1 MLDKNL
7 LLVDIGGTNIRYAYS
22 NIGDCSFV
30 SENKA
35 ELESLND
42 FDNLISGLL
51 ANSVVKNIVFSV
63 AGPKVNNSIKM
74 TNRNFEI
81 DADAIKKRFNL
92 ESCHL
97 LNDWESI
104 GYSIKT
110 FSEND
115 FDDFKESVPFNDTCL
130 VIGPGTGLGASV
142 ISGNNVIATEIG
154 NTNLGLSALKS
165 LLKINSDGF
174 NVLEHVIS
182 GTGISKMFE
191 TKTGKK
197 AKSEEIFSLS
207 HKGDKDA
214 KEVIDMFTIAF
225 ARTLSDLSLTFSI
238 GGGIILAGSLSRS
251 FLSIANKD
259 LFNQHFLDGKSEIH
273 KEILNKVSI
282 KVVKRGYTCLFGSLN
297 YVNDIQSV

>member
-22 NIGDCSFV
+22 NIGDSDFV

-35 ELESLND
+35 ELDSLND
-42 FDNLISGLL
+42 FDNLMSVLL
-51 ANSVVKNIVFSV
+51 AKSDVKHIVFSI

-81 DADAIKKRFNL
+81 DADEIKKRFNL
-92 ESCHL
+92 DSCYL

-104 GYSIKT
+104 GYSIRT

-115 FDDFKESVPFNDTCL
+115 FDNFKEGEPFNNTFL

-165 LLKINSDGF
+165 LLKINSDEF
-174 NVLEHVIS
+174 NVLEDIIS
-182 GTGISKMFE
+182 GTGISRMFE
-191 TKTGKK
+191 TKTGNKV
-197 AKSEEIFSLS
+197 KSEEIFSLS
-207 HKGDKDA
+207 INGNDDA
-214 KEVIDMFTIAF
+214 IEVIDMFTIAF
-225 ARTLSDLSLTFSI
+225 ARTLSDLSLVFLS

-251 FLSIANKD
+251 FLSIANKG
-259 LFNQHFLDGKSEIH
+259 LFNRHFMEGKSDIH
-273 KEILNKVSI
+273 REILNKVGI
-282 KVVKRGYTCLFGSLN
+282 KVANRGYTCLLGSLN
-297 YVNDIQSV
+297 YINNI

>member
-22 NIGDCSFV
+22 NIGDLSFV

-42 FDNLISGLL
+42 FDNLISELL

-81 DADAIKKRFNL
+81 DADLIKKRFNL

-104 GYSIKT
+104 GYSIRT

-115 FDDFKESVPFNDTCL
+115 FDNFKEGEPFNDTFL

-154 NTNLGLSALKS
+154 NTNLGLYGLKS
-165 LLKINSDGF
+165 LLNINSNEF
-174 NVLEHVIS
+174 NVLEDIIS

-191 TKTGKK
+191 RKTGNK
-197 AKSEEIFSLS
+197 ARSEEIFSLS
-207 HKGDKDA
+207 LNGDNNA
-214 KEVIDMFTIAF
+214 IEVINMFTIAF
-225 ARTLSDLSLTFSI
+225 ARTLSDLSLAFSS
-238 GGGIILAGSLSRS
+238 GSGIILAGSLSRS

-259 LFNQHFLDGKSEIH
+259 LFNKHFLDGKSDIH
-273 KEILNKVSI
+273 KEILNKVGI
-282 KVVKRGYTCLFGSLN
+282 KVVNRGYTCLFGSLN
-297 YVNDIQSV
+297 YVNNI

>member
-22 NIGDCSFV
+22 NIGASDFV

-35 ELESLND
+35 ELDSLTN
-42 FDNLISGLL
+42 FDNLMSKLL
-51 ANSVVKNIVFSV
+51 AESNVKNIVFSV

-81 DADAIKKRFNL
+81 DAEALKQRFNL

-104 GYSIKT
+104 GYSMKT

-115 FDDFKESVPFNDTCL
+115 FDNFKEGEPFNDTFL

-142 ISGNNVIATEIG
+142 ISDNNVISTEIG

-165 LLKINSDGF
+165 LLNINSDEF
-174 NVLEHVIS
+174 NVLEDIIS
-182 GTGISKMFE
+182 GTGISRMFE
-191 TKTGKK
+191 IKTGNKV
-197 AKSEEIFSLS
+197 KSEEIFSLS
-207 HKGDKDA
+207 LKGDNNA
-214 KEVIDMFTIAF
+214 KEVIDIFTIAF
-225 ARTLSDLSLTFSI
+225 ARTLSDLSLTFSS

-259 LFNQHFLDGKSEIH
+259 LFNKHFLDGKSDIH
-273 KEILNKVSI
+273 KEILNKIHI
-282 KVVKRGYTCLFGSLN
+282 KVINKGYTCLFGSLN
-297 YVNDIQSV
+297 YVNNI

>member
-22 NIGDCSFV
+22 NIGASDFV

-35 ELESLND
+35 ELDSLTN
-42 FDNLISGLL
+42 FDNLMSKLL
-51 ANSVVKNIVFSV
+51 SESNVKNIVFSV

-81 DADAIKKRFNL
+81 DAEAIKQRFNL

-104 GYSIKT
+104 GYSMKT

-115 FDDFKESVPFNDTCL
+115 FDNFKEGEPFNDTFL

-165 LLKINSDGF
+165 LLNINSDEF
-174 NVLEHVIS
+174 NVLEDIIS

-191 TKTGKK
+191 TKTGNKV
-197 AKSEEIFSLS
+197 KSEEVFSLS
-207 HKGDKDA
+207 LNGDKNA
-214 KEVIDMFTIAF
+214 KEVIDIFTIAF
-225 ARTLSDLSLTFSI
+225 ARTLSDLSLTFSS

-259 LFNQHFLDGKSEIH
+259 LFNKHFLHGKSDIH
-273 KEILNKVSI
+273 KEILNKIDI
-282 KVVKRGYTCLFGSLN
+282 KVINKGYTCLYGSLN
-297 YVNDIQSV
+297 YVNNI

>member
-22 NIGDCSFV
+22 NIGASDFV

-35 ELESLND
+35 ELDSLTN
-42 FDNLISGLL
+42 FDNLMSKLL
-51 ANSVVKNIVFSV
+51 SESNVKNIVFSV

-81 DADAIKKRFNL
+81 DAEAIKQRFNL

-104 GYSIKT
+104 GYSMKT

-115 FDDFKESVPFNDTCL
+115 FDNFKEGEPFNDTFL

-165 LLKINSDGF
+165 LLNINSDEF
-174 NVLEHVIS
+174 NVLEDIIS
-182 GTGISKMFE
+182 GTGISRMFE
-191 TKTGKK
+191 TKTGNKV
-197 AKSEEIFSLS
+197 KSEEVFSLS
-207 HKGDKDA
+207 LNGDKNA
-214 KEVIDMFTIAF
+214 KEVIDIFTIAF
-225 ARTLSDLSLTFSI
+225 ARTLSDLSLTFSN

-259 LFNQHFLDGKSEIH
+259 LFNKHFLDGKSDIH
-273 KEILNKVSI
+273 KEILNKIDI
-282 KVVKRGYTCLFGSLN
+282 KVINKGYTCLYGSLN
-297 YVNDIQSV
+297 YVNNI

>member
-1 MLDKNL
+1 VLDKNL

-22 NIGDCSFV
+22 NIGDSDFV

-35 ELESLND
+35 ELDSLND
-42 FDNLISGLL
+42 FDNLMSVLL
-51 ANSVVKNIVFSV
+51 AKSDVKHIVFSI

-81 DADAIKKRFNL
+81 DADEIKKRFNL
-92 ESCHL
+92 DSCYL

-104 GYSIKT
+104 GYSIRT

-115 FDDFKESVPFNDTCL
+115 FDNFKEGEPFNNTFL

-165 LLKINSDGF
+165 LLKINSDEY
-174 NVLEHVIS
+174 NVLEDIIS
-182 GTGISKMFE
+182 GTGISRMFE
-191 TKTGKK
+191 TKTGNKV
-197 AKSEEIFSLS
+197 KSEEIFSLS
-207 HKGDKDA
+207 INGDDDA
-214 KEVIDMFTIAF
+214 IEVIDMFTIAF
-225 ARTLSDLSLTFSI
+225 ARTLSDLSLVFSS

-259 LFNQHFLDGKSEIH
+259 LFNKHFIEGKSDIH
-273 KEILNKVSI
+273 REILNKVGI
-282 KVVKRGYTCLFGSLN
+282 KVANRGYTCLFGSLN
-297 YVNDIQSV
+297 YINSI

>member
-22 NIGDCSFV
+22 NIGASDFV

-35 ELESLND
+35 ELDSLTN
-42 FDNLISGLL
+42 FDNLMSKLL
-51 ANSVVKNIVFSV
+51 AESNVKNIVFSV

-81 DADAIKKRFNL
+81 DAEAIKQRFNL

-104 GYSIKT
+104 GYSMKT

-115 FDDFKESVPFNDTCL
+115 FDNFKEGEPFNDTFL

-165 LLKINSDGF
+165 LLNINSDEF
-174 NVLEHVIS
+174 NVLEDIIS
-182 GTGISKMFE
+182 GTGISRMFE
-191 TKTGKK
+191 TKTGNKV
-197 AKSEEIFSLS
+197 KSEEIFSLS
-207 HKGDKDA
+207 LNGDNNA
-214 KEVIDMFTIAF
+214 KEVIDIFTIAF
-225 ARTLSDLSLTFSI
+225 ARTLSDLSLTFSS

-259 LFNQHFLDGKSEIH
+259 LFNKHFLDGKSDIH
-273 KEILNKVSI
+273 KEILNKIDI
-282 KVVKRGYTCLFGSLN
+282 KVINKGYTCLYGSLN
-297 YVNDIQSV
+297 YVNNI

>member
-22 NIGDCSFV
+22 NIGASDFV

-35 ELESLND
+35 ELESLTN
-42 FDNLISGLL
+42 FDNLMSKLL
-51 ANSVVKNIVFSV
+51 AESNVKNIVFSV

-81 DADAIKKRFNL
+81 DAEAIKQRFNL

-104 GYSIKT
+104 GYSMKT

-115 FDDFKESVPFNDTCL
+115 FDNFKEGEPFNDTFL
-130 VIGPGTGLGASV
+130 VVGPGTGLGASV

-165 LLKINSDGF
+165 LLNINSDEF
-174 NVLEHVIS
+174 NVLEDIIS
-182 GTGISKMFE
+182 GTGISRMFE
-191 TKTGKK
+191 TKTGNKV
-197 AKSEEIFSLS
+197 KSEEVFSLS
-207 HKGDKDA
+207 LKGDNNA
-214 KEVIDMFTIAF
+214 KEVIDIFTIAF
-225 ARTLSDLSLTFSI
+225 ARTLSDLSLTFSS

-259 LFNQHFLDGKSEIH
+259 LFNKHFLHGKSDIH
-273 KEILNKVSI
+273 KEILNKIDI
-282 KVVKRGYTCLFGSLN
+282 KVINKGYTCLFGSLN
-297 YVNDIQSV
+297 YVNNI

>member
-22 NIGDCSFV
+22 NIGDSDFV

-35 ELESLND
+35 ELDNLND
-42 FDNLISGLL
+42 FDNLISELL
-51 ANSVVKNIVFSV
+51 GESDVKNIVFSV

-81 DADAIKKRFNL
+81 DAGEIKKRFDL
-92 ESCHL
+92 ESCYL

-104 GYSIKT
+104 GYSIRT
-110 FSEND
+110 FSKND
-115 FDDFKESVPFNDTCL
+115 FDNFKEGEPFNDTFL

-142 ISGNNVIATEIG
+142 ISGNSVIATEIG

-165 LLKINSDGF
+165 LLKISSDEF
-174 NVLEHVIS
+174 NVLEDVIS

-191 TKTGKK
+191 TKTGNKV
-197 AKSEEIFSLS
+197 KSEEIFSLS
-207 HKGDKDA
+207 LNDDNDA
-214 KEVIDMFTIAF
+214 IEVIDMFTIAF
-225 ARTLSDLSLTFSI
+225 ARTLSDLSLAFSS

-259 LFNQHFLDGKSEIH
+259 LFNKHFLDGKSDIH
-273 KEILNKVSI
+273 KEILNKVGI

-297 YVNDIQSV
+297 YVNSI

>member
-1 MLDKNL
+1 VLDKNL

-22 NIGDCSFV
+22 NIGASDFV

-35 ELESLND
+35 ELESLTN
-42 FDNLISGLL
+42 FDNLMSKLL
-51 ANSVVKNIVFSV
+51 AESNVKNIVFSV

-81 DADAIKKRFNL
+81 DAEAIKQRFNL
-92 ESCHL
+92 ESCYL

-104 GYSIKT
+104 GYSMKT

-115 FDDFKESVPFNDTCL
+115 FDNFKEGEPFNDTFL
-130 VIGPGTGLGASV
+130 VVGPGTGLGASV

-165 LLKINSDGF
+165 LLNINSDEF
-174 NVLEHVIS
+174 NVLEDIIS
-182 GTGISKMFE
+182 GTGISRMFE
-191 TKTGKK
+191 IKTGNKV
-197 AKSEEIFSLS
+197 KSEEIFSLS
-207 HKGDKDA
+207 LKGDNNA
-214 KEVIDMFTIAF
+214 KEVIDIFTIAF
-225 ARTLSDLSLTFSI
+225 ARTLSDLSLTFSS

-259 LFNQHFLDGKSEIH
+259 LFNKHFLHGKSDIH
-273 KEILNKVSI
+273 KEILNKIDI
-282 KVVKRGYTCLFGSLN
+282 KVINKGYTCLFGSLN
-297 YVNDIQSV
+297 YVNNI

>member
-22 NIGDCSFV
+22 NIGASDFV

-35 ELESLND
+35 ELDSLTN
-42 FDNLISGLL
+42 FDNLMSKLL
-51 ANSVVKNIVFSV
+51 SESNVKNIVFSV

-81 DADAIKKRFNL
+81 DAEAIKQRFNL

-104 GYSIKT
+104 GYSMKT

-115 FDDFKESVPFNDTCL
+115 FDNFKEGEPFNDTFL

-154 NTNLGLSALKS
+154 NTNLGLSSLKS
-165 LLKINSDGF
+165 LLNINSDEF
-174 NVLEHVIS
+174 NVLEDIIS
-182 GTGISKMFE
+182 GTGISRMFE
-191 TKTGKK
+191 TKTGNKV
-197 AKSEEIFSLS
+197 KSEEVFSLS
-207 HKGDKDA
+207 LNGDNNA
-214 KEVIDMFTIAF
+214 KEVIDIFTIAF
-225 ARTLSDLSLTFSI
+225 ARTLSDLSLTFSS

-259 LFNQHFLDGKSEIH
+259 LFNKHFLDGKSDIH
-273 KEILNKVSI
+273 KEILNKIDI
-282 KVVKRGYTCLFGSLN
+282 KVINKGYTCLYGSLN
-297 YVNDIQSV
+297 YVNNI

>member
-1 MLDKNL
+1 VLDKNL

-22 NIGDCSFV
+22 NIGASDFV

-35 ELESLND
+35 ELDSLTN
-42 FDNLISGLL
+42 FDNLMSKLL
-51 ANSVVKNIVFSV
+51 AESNVKNTVFSV

-81 DADAIKKRFNL
+81 DAEAIKQRFNL

-104 GYSIKT
+104 GYSMKT

-115 FDDFKESVPFNDTCL
+115 FDNFKEGEPFNNTFL
-130 VIGPGTGLGASV
+130 VVGPGTGLGASV

-165 LLKINSDGF
+165 LLNINSDEF
-174 NVLEHVIS
+174 NVLEDIIS
-182 GTGISKMFE
+182 GTGISRMFE
-191 TKTGKK
+191 TKTGNKV
-197 AKSEEIFSLS
+197 KSEEIFSLS
-207 HKGDKDA
+207 LKGDNNA
-214 KEVIDMFTIAF
+214 KEVIDIFTIAF
-225 ARTLSDLSLTFSI
+225 ARTLSDLSLTFSS

-259 LFNQHFLDGKSEIH
+259 LFNKHFLDGKSDIH
-273 KEILNKVSI
+273 KEILNKIHI
-282 KVVKRGYTCLFGSLN
+282 KVINKGYTCLFGSLN
-297 YVNDIQSV
+297 YVNNI

>member
-22 NIGDCSFV
+22 NIGASDFV

-35 ELESLND
+35 ELDSLTN
-42 FDNLISGLL
+42 FDNLMSKLL
-51 ANSVVKNIVFSV
+51 AESNVKNIVFSV

-81 DADAIKKRFNL
+81 DAEAIKQRFNL

-104 GYSIKT
+104 GYSMKT

-115 FDDFKESVPFNDTCL
+115 FDNFKEGKPFNDNFL

-165 LLKINSDGF
+165 LLNINSDEF
-174 NVLEHVIS
+174 NVLEDIIS
-182 GTGISKMFE
+182 GTGISRMFE
-191 TKTGKK
+191 TKTGNKV
-197 AKSEEIFSLS
+197 KSEEVFSLS
-207 HKGDKDA
+207 LNGDNNA
-214 KEVIDMFTIAF
+214 KEVIDIFTIAF
-225 ARTLSDLSLTFSI
+225 ARTLSDLSLTFSS

-259 LFNQHFLDGKSEIH
+259 LFNKHFLDGKSDIH
-273 KEILNKVSI
+273 KEILNKIDI
-282 KVVKRGYTCLFGSLN
+282 KVINKGYTCLYGSLN
-297 YVNDIQSV
+297 YVNNI

>member
-22 NIGDCSFV
+22 NIGASDFV

-35 ELESLND
+35 ELDSLTN
-42 FDNLISGLL
+42 FDNLMSKLL
-51 ANSVVKNIVFSV
+51 SESNVKNIVFSV

-81 DADAIKKRFNL
+81 DAEAIKQRFNL

-104 GYSIKT
+104 GYSMKT

-115 FDDFKESVPFNDTCL
+115 FDNFKEGEPFNDTFL

-165 LLKINSDGF
+165 LLNINSDEF
-174 NVLEHVIS
+174 NVLEDIIS
-182 GTGISKMFE
+182 GTGISRMFE
-191 TKTGKK
+191 TKTGNKV
-197 AKSEEIFSLS
+197 KSEEVFSLS
-207 HKGDKDA
+207 LNGDKNA
-214 KEVIDMFTIAF
+214 KEVIDIFTIAF
-225 ARTLSDLSLTFSI
+225 ARTLSDLSLTFSS

-259 LFNQHFLDGKSEIH
+259 LFNKHFLHGKSDIH
-273 KEILNKVSI
+273 KEILNKIDI
-282 KVVKRGYTCLFGSLN
+282 KVINKGYTCLYGSLN
-297 YVNDIQSV
+297 YVNNI

>member
-22 NIGDCSFV
+22 NIGASDFV

-35 ELESLND
+35 ELDSLTN
-42 FDNLISGLL
+42 FDNLMSKLL
-51 ANSVVKNIVFSV
+51 SESNVKNIVFSV

-81 DADAIKKRFNL
+81 DAEAIKQRFNL

-104 GYSIKT
+104 GYRMKT

-115 FDDFKESVPFNDTCL
+115 FDNFKEGEPFNDTFL

-165 LLKINSDGF
+165 LLNINSDEF
-174 NVLEHVIS
+174 NVLEDIIS
-182 GTGISKMFE
+182 GTGISRMFE
-191 TKTGKK
+191 TKTGNKV
-197 AKSEEIFSLS
+197 KSEEVFSLS
-207 HKGDKDA
+207 LNGDKNA
-214 KEVIDMFTIAF
+214 KEVIDIFTIAF
-225 ARTLSDLSLTFSI
+225 ARTLSDLSLTFSS

-259 LFNQHFLDGKSEIH
+259 LFNKHFLDGKSDIH
-273 KEILNKVSI
+273 KEILNKIDI
-282 KVVKRGYTCLFGSLN
+282 KVINKGYTCLYGSLN
-297 YVNDIQSV
+297 YVNNI

>member
-1 MLDKNL
+1 VLDKNL

-22 NIGDCSFV
+22 NIGDSDFV

-35 ELESLND
+35 ELDSLND
-42 FDNLISGLL
+42 FDNLMSVLL
-51 ANSVVKNIVFSV
+51 AKSDVKHIVFSI

-81 DADAIKKRFNL
+81 DADEIKKRFNL
-92 ESCHL
+92 DSCYL

-104 GYSIKT
+104 GYSIRT

-115 FDDFKESVPFNDTCL
+115 FDNFKEGEPFNNTFL

-165 LLKINSDGF
+165 LLKINSDEF
-174 NVLEHVIS
+174 NVLEDIIS
-182 GTGISKMFE
+182 GTGISRMFE
-191 TKTGKK
+191 TKTGNKV
-197 AKSEEIFSLS
+197 KSEEIFSLS
-207 HKGDKDA
+207 INGNDDA
-214 KEVIDMFTIAF
+214 IEVIDMFTIAF
-225 ARTLSDLSLTFSI
+225 ARTLSDLSLVFSS

-259 LFNQHFLDGKSEIH
+259 LFNKHFIEGKSDIH
-273 KEILNKVSI
+273 REILNKVSI
-282 KVVKRGYTCLFGSLN
+282 KVANRGYTCLFGSLN
-297 YVNDIQSV
+297 YINSI

>member
-22 NIGDCSFV
+22 NIGDSDFV

-35 ELESLND
+35 ELDSLND
-42 FDNLISGLL
+42 FDNLMSVLL
-51 ANSVVKNIVFSV
+51 AKSDIKHIVFSI

-81 DADAIKKRFNL
+81 DADEIKKKFNL
-92 ESCHL
+92 DSCYL

-104 GYSIKT
+104 GYSIRT

-115 FDDFKESVPFNDTCL
+115 FDNFKEGEPFNNTFL

-165 LLKINSDGF
+165 LLKINSDEY
-174 NVLEHVIS
+174 NVLEDIIS
-182 GTGISKMFE
+182 GTGISRMFE
-191 TKTGKK
+191 TKTGNKV
-197 AKSEEIFSLS
+197 KSEEIFSLS
-207 HKGDKDA
+207 INGDDDA
-214 KEVIDMFTIAF
+214 IEVIDMFTIAF
-225 ARTLSDLSLTFSI
+225 ARTLSDLSLVFSS

-259 LFNQHFLDGKSEIH
+259 LFNKHFIEGKSDIH
-273 KEILNKVSI
+273 REILNKVGI
-282 KVVKRGYTCLFGSLN
+282 KVANRGYTCLFGSLN
-297 YVNDIQSV
+297 YINSI

>member
-22 NIGDCSFV
+22 NIGASDFV

-35 ELESLND
+35 ELDSLTN
-42 FDNLISGLL
+42 FDNLMSKLL
-51 ANSVVKNIVFSV
+51 AESNVKNTVFSV

-81 DADAIKKRFNL
+81 DAEAIKQRFNL

-104 GYSIKT
+104 GYSMKT

-115 FDDFKESVPFNDTCL
+115 FDNFKEGEPFNDTFL
-130 VIGPGTGLGASV
+130 VVGPGTGLGASV

-165 LLKINSDGF
+165 LLNINSDEF
-174 NVLEHVIS
+174 NVLEDIIS
-182 GTGISKMFE
+182 GTGISRMYE
-191 TKTGKK
+191 TKTGNKV
-197 AKSEEIFSLS
+197 KSEEIFSLS
-207 HKGDKDA
+207 LNGDNNA
-214 KEVIDMFTIAF
+214 KEVIDIFTIAF
-225 ARTLSDLSLTFSI
+225 ARTLSDLSLTFSS

-259 LFNQHFLDGKSEIH
+259 LFNKHFLDGKSDIH
-273 KEILNKVSI
+273 KEILNKIDI
-282 KVVKRGYTCLFGSLN
+282 KVINKGYTCLFGSLN
-297 YVNDIQSV
+297 YVNNI

>member
-1 MLDKNL
+1 VLDKNL

-22 NIGDCSFV
+22 NIGDSDFV

-35 ELESLND
+35 ELDSLND
-42 FDNLISGLL
+42 FDNLMSVLL
-51 ANSVVKNIVFSV
+51 AKSDIKHIVFSI

-81 DADAIKKRFNL
+81 DADEIKKRFNL
-92 ESCHL
+92 DSCYL

-104 GYSIKT
+104 GYSIRT

-115 FDDFKESVPFNDTCL
+115 FDNFKEGEPFNNTFL

-165 LLKINSDGF
+165 LLKINSDEY
-174 NVLEHVIS
+174 NVLEDIIS
-182 GTGISKMFE
+182 GTGISRMFE
-191 TKTGKK
+191 TKTGNKV
-197 AKSEEIFSLS
+197 KSEEIFSLS
-207 HKGDKDA
+207 INGDDDA
-214 KEVIDMFTIAF
+214 IEVIDMFTIAF
-225 ARTLSDLSLTFSI
+225 ARTLSDLSLVFSS

-259 LFNQHFLDGKSEIH
+259 LFNKHFIEGKSDIH
-273 KEILNKVSI
+273 REILNKVGI
-282 KVVKRGYTCLFGSLN
+282 KVANRGYTCLFGSLN
-297 YVNDIQSV
+297 YINSI

>member
-22 NIGDCSFV
+22 NIGASDFV

-35 ELESLND
+35 ELDSLTN
-42 FDNLISGLL
+42 FDNLMSKLL
-51 ANSVVKNIVFSV
+51 AESNVKNIVFSV

-81 DADAIKKRFNL
+81 DAEAIKQRFNL

-104 GYSIKT
+104 GYSMKT

-115 FDDFKESVPFNDTCL
+115 FDNFKEGEPFNDTFL

-165 LLKINSDGF
+165 LLNINSDEF
-174 NVLEHVIS
+174 NVLEDIIS
-182 GTGISKMFE
+182 GTGISRMFE
-191 TKTGKK
+191 IKTGNKV
-197 AKSEEIFSLS
+197 KSEEIFSLS
-207 HKGDKDA
+207 LKGDNNA
-214 KEVIDMFTIAF
+214 KEVIDIFTIAF
-225 ARTLSDLSLTFSI
+225 ARTLSDLSLTFSS

-259 LFNQHFLDGKSEIH
+259 LFNKHFLDGKSDIH
-273 KEILNKVSI
+273 KEILNKIDI
-282 KVVKRGYTCLFGSLN
+282 KVINKGYTCLYGSLN
-297 YVNDIQSV
+297 YVNNI

>member
-22 NIGDCSFV
+22 NIGDFNFV

-81 DADAIKKRFNL
+81 DADLIKKRFNL

-104 GYSIKT
+104 GYSIRT

-115 FDDFKESVPFNDTCL
+115 FDDFKEGEPFNDTFL

-154 NTNLGLSALKS
+154 NTNLGLYGLKS
-165 LLKINSDGF
+165 LLNINSNEF
-174 NVLEHVIS
+174 NVLEDIIS

-191 TKTGKK
+191 RKTGNK
-197 AKSEEIFSLS
+197 ARSEEIFSLS
-207 HKGDKDA
+207 LNGDNNA
-214 KEVIDMFTIAF
+214 IEVINMFTIAF
-225 ARTLSDLSLTFSI
+225 ARTLSDLSLAFSS
-238 GGGIILAGSLSRS
+238 GSGIILAGSLSRS

-259 LFNQHFLDGKSEIH
+259 LFNKHFLDGKSDIH
-273 KEILNKVSI
+273 KEILNKVGI
-282 KVVKRGYTCLFGSLN
+282 KVVNRGYTCLFGSLN
-297 YVNDIQSV
+297 YVNNI

>member
-22 NIGDCSFV
+22 NIGASDFV

-35 ELESLND
+35 ELDSLTN
-42 FDNLISGLL
+42 FDNLMSKLL
-51 ANSVVKNIVFSV
+51 SESNVKNIVFSV

-81 DADAIKKRFNL
+81 DAEAIKQRFNL

-104 GYSIKT
+104 GYSMKT

-115 FDDFKESVPFNDTCL
+115 FDNFKEGEPFNDTFL

-165 LLKINSDGF
+165 LLNINSDEF
-174 NVLEHVIS
+174 NVLEDIIS
-182 GTGISKMFE
+182 GTGISRMFE
-191 TKTGKK
+191 TKTGNKV
-197 AKSEEIFSLS
+197 KSEEVFSLS
-207 HKGDKDA
+207 LNGDKNA
-214 KEVIDMFTIAF
+214 KEVIDIFTIAF
-225 ARTLSDLSLTFSI
+225 ARTLSDLSLTFSS

-259 LFNQHFLDGKSEIH
+259 LFNIHFLDGKSDIH
-273 KEILNKVSI
+273 KEILNKIDI
-282 KVVKRGYTCLFGSLN
+282 KVINKGYTCLYGSLN
-297 YVNDIQSV
+297 YVNNI

>member
-22 NIGDCSFV
+22 NIGASDFV

-35 ELESLND
+35 ELESLTN
-42 FDNLISGLL
+42 FDNLMSKLL
-51 ANSVVKNIVFSV
+51 AESNVKNIVFSV

-81 DADAIKKRFNL
+81 DAEAIKQRFNL

-104 GYSIKT
+104 GYSMKT

-115 FDDFKESVPFNDTCL
+115 FDNFKEGEPFNDTFL

-142 ISGNNVIATEIG
+142 ISDNNVISTEIG

-165 LLKINSDGF
+165 LLNINSDEF
-174 NVLEHVIS
+174 NVLEDIIS
-182 GTGISKMFE
+182 GTGISRMFE
-191 TKTGKK
+191 IKTGNKV
-197 AKSEEIFSLS
+197 KSEEIFSLS
-207 HKGDKDA
+207 LKGDNNA
-214 KEVIDMFTIAF
+214 KEVIDIFTIAF
-225 ARTLSDLSLTFSI
+225 ARTLSDLSLTFSS

-259 LFNQHFLDGKSEIH
+259 LFNKHFLHGKSDIH
-273 KEILNKVSI
+273 KEILNKIDI
-282 KVVKRGYTCLFGSLN
+282 KVINKGYTCLFGSLN
-297 YVNDIQSV
+297 YVNNI

>member
-22 NIGDCSFV
+22 NIGDSDFV

-35 ELESLND
+35 ELDSLND
-42 FDNLISGLL
+42 FDNLMSVLL
-51 ANSVVKNIVFSV
+51 AKSDIKHIVFSI

-81 DADAIKKRFNL
+81 DADEIKKRFNL
-92 ESCHL
+92 DSCYL

-104 GYSIKT
+104 GYSIRT

-115 FDDFKESVPFNDTCL
+115 FDNFKEGEPFNNTFL

-165 LLKINSDGF
+165 LLKINSDEY
-174 NVLEHVIS
+174 NVLEDIIS
-182 GTGISKMFE
+182 GTGISRMFE
-191 TKTGKK
+191 TKTGNKV
-197 AKSEEIFSLS
+197 KSEEIFSLS
-207 HKGDKDA
+207 INGDDDA
-214 KEVIDMFTIAF
+214 IEVIDMFTIAF
-225 ARTLSDLSLTFSI
+225 ARTLSDLSLVFSS

-251 FLSIANKD
+251 FLSIADKD
-259 LFNQHFLDGKSEIH
+259 LFNKHFIEGKSDIH
-273 KEILNKVSI
+273 REILNKVGI
-282 KVVKRGYTCLFGSLN
+282 KVANRGYTCLFGSLN
-297 YVNDIQSV
+297 YINSI

>member
-22 NIGDCSFV
+22 NIGASDFV

-35 ELESLND
+35 ELDSLTN
-42 FDNLISGLL
+42 FDNLMSKLL
-51 ANSVVKNIVFSV
+51 SESNVKNIVFSV

-81 DADAIKKRFNL
+81 DAEAIKQRFNL

-104 GYSIKT
+104 GYSMKT

-115 FDDFKESVPFNDTCL
+115 FDYFKEGEPFNDTFL

-165 LLKINSDGF
+165 LLNINSDEF
-174 NVLEHVIS
+174 NVLEDIIS
-182 GTGISKMFE
+182 GTGISRIFE
-191 TKTGKK
+191 TKTGNKV
-197 AKSEEIFSLS
+197 KSEEVFSLS
-207 HKGDKDA
+207 LNGDNNA
-214 KEVIDMFTIAF
+214 KEVIDIFTIAF
-225 ARTLSDLSLTFSI
+225 ARTLSDLSLTFSS

-259 LFNQHFLDGKSEIH
+259 LFNKHFLDGKSDIH
-273 KEILNKVSI
+273 KEILNKIDI
-282 KVVKRGYTCLFGSLN
+282 KVINKGYTCLYGSLN
-297 YVNDIQSV
+297 YVNNI

>member
-22 NIGDCSFV
+22 NIGDSDFV

-35 ELESLND
+35 ELDSLND
-42 FDNLISGLL
+42 FDNLMSVLL
-51 ANSVVKNIVFSV
+51 AKSDIKHIVFSI

-81 DADAIKKRFNL
+81 DADEIKKRFNL
-92 ESCHL
+92 DSCYL

-104 GYSIKT
+104 GYSIRT

-115 FDDFKESVPFNDTCL
+115 FDNFKEGEPFNNTFL

-165 LLKINSDGF
+165 LLKINSDEY
-174 NVLEHVIS
+174 NVLEDIIS
-182 GTGISKMFE
+182 GTGISRMFE
-191 TKTGKK
+191 TKTGNKV
-197 AKSEEIFSLS
+197 KSEEIFSLS
-207 HKGDKDA
+207 INGNDDA
-214 KEVIDMFTIAF
+214 IEVIDMFTIAF
-225 ARTLSDLSLTFSI
+225 ARTLSDLSLVFSS

-259 LFNQHFLDGKSEIH
+259 LFNKHFIEGKSDIH
-273 KEILNKVSI
+273 REILNKVSI
-282 KVVKRGYTCLFGSLN
+282 KVANRGYTCLFGSLN
-297 YVNDIQSV
+297 YINSI